1 MDATRTTA
9 NRSTSV
15 PSPGI
20 DHSMQQELALEPCL
34 CILGLSVR
42 QQDNL
47 LQDSRDRFRA
57 LFLGEPPVVECI
69 CQDGGDVTFK
79 VTSYCPVHLDI
90 GLLARDLEAMD
101 LKKQAAHL
109 LAAFATSPL
118 YADHE
123 QATHL
128 SACLQMLGGDA
139 EVKLH
144 ANVIH
149 KMAGQAQALL
159 RYGEVAD
166 RADWESWLHTLQPDQ
181 AKASAASC
189 SETLVARAI
198 DEETRR
204 YGTWLGKHAA
214 AQRLEKMLCIAI
226 ECGDKNIAKL
236 LVTAVEKLAQNEPKG
251 PA

>member
-57 LFLGEPPVVECI
+57 L
-69 CQDGGDVTFK
+69 
-79 VTSYCPVHLDI
+79 
-90 GLLARDLEAMD
+90 

-139 EVKLH
+139 EVK
-144 ANVIH
+144 
-149 KMAGQAQALL
+149 
-159 RYGEVAD
+159 
-166 RADWESWLHTLQPDQ
+166 
-181 AKASAASC
+181 
-189 SETLVARAI
+189 
-198 DEETRR
+198 
-204 YGTWLGKHAA
+204 
-214 AQRLEKMLCIAI
+214 
-226 ECGDKNIAKL
+226 
-236 LVTAVEKLAQNEPKG
+236 
-251 PA
+251 